1 MLSMILTVTFG
12 PLRETLT
19 KRESIIVM
27 LTKVALTPV
36 TFTKEMLLKVTL
48 LYVTFKR
55 EQFTITLALG

>member
-19 KRESIIVM
+19 KRESIIVI